1 MRSNL
6 VSITTFSALNPQWK
20 TIKWFQSYIQHESR
34 FDKNVQYCRL
44 PDLKWFRCELDPG
57 GPKHLDNWSYWFSQ
71 ELRWSPGKCWE
82 STISLLQGRGIC
94 IHNSQRKRLMNKH
107 NRLEAGCT
115 YVDLRIGYN
124 LRWAEPTEIFFWSVF
139 WNFIVVLLSQLSAT
153 LCFFPLQSTIHNIQS
168 LSPARRPRAQPG
180 SLEQPQWQPGLT
192 EAEAVLL
199 AAAGWARSRYI
210 QQSVVFVV
218 TQWEWPLTASDLL
231 PHSDWPPSHSVKSK
245 GSDNS

>member
-1 MRSNL
+1 MEGPSIWIIDLTDSVRS
-6 VSITTFSALNPQWK
+6 W
-20 TIKWFQSYIQHESR
+20 
-34 FDKNVQYCRL
+34 D
-44 PDLKWFRCELDPG
+44 DL
-57 GPKHLDNWSYWFSQ
+57 Q
-71 ELRWSPGKCWE
+71 ENAGKAPFHHWP
-82 STISLLQGRGIC
+82 ILQGRGIGT
-94 IHNSQRKRLMNKH
+94 HNSQRKRWIDKH

-115 YVDLRIGYN
+115 YVDLQIGYN

-231 PHSDWPPSHSVKSK
+231 PHSDWPPSHSVKSS